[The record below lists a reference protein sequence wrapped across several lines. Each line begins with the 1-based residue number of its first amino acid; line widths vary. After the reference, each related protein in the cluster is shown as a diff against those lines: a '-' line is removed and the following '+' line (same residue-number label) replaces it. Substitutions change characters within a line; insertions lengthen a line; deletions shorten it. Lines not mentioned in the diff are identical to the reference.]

1 MIDSVTRI
9 VDHKGE
15 LNSFGRVEL
24 RIIGRYRIIKYK
36 KFNLNR
42 WLKKLKSINNN
53 K

>member
-24 RIIGRYRIIKYK
+24 RIRGRWGTICSKGSND
-36 KFNLNR
+36 F
-42 WLKKLKSINNN
+42 SE
-53 K
+53 